1 MPIEPVEWRV
11 TSYPPISFSSPPAS
25 FDSPLPSPP
34 LPSFPFLSVVAL
46 LLPLPLPLPSVLCP
60 NKLMSVPRTWH
71 FLDRENSAPQ

>member
-11 TSYPPISFSSPPAS
+11 TSYPPISFSSPP
-25 FDSPLPSPP
+25 

-46 LLPLPLPLPSVLCP
+46 LLPLPLPSVLCP